1 MRALLAL
8 TPGVLGLEELP
19 VPRYGEYEAL
29 VQMSACAI
37 CNSTDHKL
45 LMNEFFPGIFPVA
58 LGHEVIGQVVE
69 VGAKVKSFKPGD
81 RVFRQRLR
89 DTDVPGGR
97 SCWGGFA
104 EYGVVEDLWAKE
116 GIPYGN
122 AALPHDQQKLL
133 LDVPPPQASAMVTL
147 METLDCLMTCRVGN
161 GMNVAVVGSG
171 PVAQAFTLFA
181 RLLGARHVYA
191 FGRRDVYS
199 DRFTGVC
206 RANGYVVGDDYPA
219 PVEKIISNGGFDVVM
234 EAVGSVAAL
243 NRCLALA
250 GANGSVCIYGIPP
263 ASTPYQSEQTER
275 PGIQW
280 VGAME
285 GRAQR
290 RLVQFI
296 ESRAVHLDDWV
307 SHVLPL
313 EQYQQAFDLVSS
325 KEGSKVVLTP

>member
-1 MRALLAL
+1 MRAILAT
-8 TPGVLGLEELP
+8 TPGILGLGDLP
-19 VPRYGEYEAL
+19 MPHYDEYEAL
-29 VQMSACAI
+29 VRMEACAI

-45 LMNEFFPGIFPVA
+45 LFNEFFPGVFPVA

-69 VGAKVKSFKPGD
+69 VGSKVTSFKPGD

-89 DTDVPGGR
+89 DSDVPGGR

-104 EYGVVEDLWAKE
+104 EFGLVEDLWAKE

-133 LDVPPPQASAMVTL
+133 LDVPAPQATAMVTL
-147 METLDCLMTCRVGN
+147 METLDCLMTCRVGK
-161 GMNVAVVGSG
+161 GMNVAIVGSG
-171 PVAQAFTLFA
+171 PVAQAFALFA
-181 RLLGARHVYA
+181 RLLRARRVYA
-191 FGRRDVYS
+191 FGRRDAYRA
-199 DRFTGVC
+199 RFTDVC
-206 RANGYVVGDDYPA
+206 RADGYVVGDDMPA
-219 PVEKIISNGGFDVVM
+219 DVEEIVTHGGFDVVM
-234 EAVGSVAAL
+234 EAVGSADAL
-243 NRCLALA
+243 DRCLKLA
-250 GANGSVCIYGIPP
+250 GVNGATCIYGIPP
-263 ASTPYQSEQTER
+263 ASAPYHSEQTTR

-296 ESRAVHLDDWV
+296 ESGAVRLEDWV

-313 EQYQQAFDLVSS
+313 EQYRQAFDLVDS
-325 KEGSKVVLTP
+325 KEVTKVVLTP